1 VDEASTVW
9 MTVTGDNTAQYYA
22 YGGATNL
29 LALTDCVIPSVA
41 PGQSMRFQ
49 GAVGSSSHIYVAPG
63 SHVDFSLLQFNAGNL
78 HLSGLLADYSQ
89 TIDQHTGSYTF
100 RRECSDG
107 LSESATVTLSSMDAC
122 LYFADGYM
130 ASYMDLFMSAH
141 TDARVFQP
149 IQPDWLTGGAQAWP
163 DGLTVI
169 TQGSDRLEGDLGDDS
184 YVVDDAGD
192 MVVELAGEGTDTV
205 LAGISYTLAA
215 NVENLTLTGNAA
227 LNGTGNALAN
237 VLGGNAGNN
246 VLAGGAGGDT
256 YLASRGMGQDR
267 IVEDDATPDI
277 NDVLSFGADIGHG
290 QLWFRHLGDDLEV
303 SIIGTADKATV
314 QNWYLGS
321 QYHVEQLKTDDGK
334 LLLDS
339 DVESLVQ
346 AMAAYTPPAMGQ
358 MDLSAAYAAAL
369 APVMGSAWH

>member
-1 VDEASTVW
+1 
-9 MTVTGDNTAQYYA
+9 
-22 YGGATNL
+22 
-29 LALTDCVIPSVA
+29 
-41 PGQSMRFQ
+41 
-49 GAVGSSSHIYVAPG
+49 
-63 SHVDFSLLQFNAGNL
+63 
-78 HLSGLLADYSQ
+78 
-89 TIDQHTGSYTF
+89 
-100 RRECSDG
+100 
-107 LSESATVTLSSMDAC
+107 
-122 LYFADGYM
+122 
-130 ASYMDLFMSAH
+130 
-141 TDARVFQP
+141 
-149 IQPDWLTGGAQAWP
+149 
-163 DGLTVI
+163 
-169 TQGSDRLEGDLGDDS
+169 
-184 YVVDDAGD
+184 VDDTGD
-192 MVVELAGEGTDTV
+192 MVVELAGEGMDTV

-321 QYHVEQLKTDDGK
+321 QYRVEQLKTDDGK